1 MAPDMMFT
9 GSGFVAP
16 GAWVRLSSQ
25 PEWGRGQ
32 VQSVVGTRVTVNFEH
47 RGKQVLNTGAV
58 DLEVLE
64 EARPPRG

>member
-1 MAPDMMFT
+1 MSPRLRFS

-16 GAWVRLSSQ
+16 GARVRLRTQ
-25 PEWGRGQ
+25 PDWGDGQ

-47 RGKQVLNTGAV
+47 QGKQVLNTGAV
-58 DLEVLE
+58 ELDVIE